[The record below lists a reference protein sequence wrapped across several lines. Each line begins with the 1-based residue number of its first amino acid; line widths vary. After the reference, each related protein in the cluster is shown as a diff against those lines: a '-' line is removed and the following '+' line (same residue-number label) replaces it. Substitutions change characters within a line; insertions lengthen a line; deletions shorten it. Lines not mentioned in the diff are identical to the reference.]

1 MTLFA
6 LGAVTDAVQASMRDN
21 PHAME
26 LIVFL
31 LGFAE
36 GIALVSLFVP
46 STILFLGIGG
56 IHSAAGGEFWPVWL
70 AATAGACL
78 GDCVSYALGRYFK
91 SEAGRVWP
99 ISKYPEILP
108 KARLLF
114 QRWGMLS
121 IVGGKFVGAL
131 RPFLPLAAGMLDMP
145 WALFLAA
152 SALSSL
158 IWAGTFLLPGYG
170 ISFLLQ

>member
-1 MTLFA
+1 
-6 LGAVTDAVQASMRDN
+6 MRDN

-36 GIALVSLFVP
+36 GIALVSVFVP

-91 SEAGRVWP
+91 GEARQVWP
-99 ISKYPEILP
+99 LSRYPDMLP
-108 KARLLF
+108 KGQALV
-114 QRWGMLS
+114 QRWGILS
-121 IVGGKFVGAL
+121 IIGGKFVGVL
-131 RPFLPLAAGMLDMP
+131 RPFLPLVAGILDMP
-145 WALFLAA
+145 WALFLGA
-152 SALSSL
+152 SAVSSL
-158 IWAGTFLLPGYG
+158 IWAGTFLSPGYG
-170 ISFLLQ
+170 IGFLLR